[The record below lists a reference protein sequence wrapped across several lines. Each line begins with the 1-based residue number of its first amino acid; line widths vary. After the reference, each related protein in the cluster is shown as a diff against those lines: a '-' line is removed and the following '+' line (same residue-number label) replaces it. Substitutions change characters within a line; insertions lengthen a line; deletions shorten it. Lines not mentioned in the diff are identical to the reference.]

1 MPHALLSLNSL
12 WLKTCIFKCLPSVV
26 VFPLRSKI
34 SFSPKKDNLFEEKM
48 TKFKTDRRSGVERRE
63 FQYTVYIPERR
74 SGIDRRCEKNGNQ
87 ILWIK
92 YNGSIYNRVYIQL
105 KGRRIYPMI

>member
-1 MPHALLSLNSL
+1 
-12 WLKTCIFKCLPSVV
+12 
-26 VFPLRSKI
+26 
-34 SFSPKKDNLFEEKM
+34 M

-74 SGIDRRCEKNGNQ
+74 SGIDRRCGKNGNQ

-92 YNGSIYNRVYIQL
+92 YKEKTSKEKQQGSIEAN
-105 KGRRIYPMI
+105 